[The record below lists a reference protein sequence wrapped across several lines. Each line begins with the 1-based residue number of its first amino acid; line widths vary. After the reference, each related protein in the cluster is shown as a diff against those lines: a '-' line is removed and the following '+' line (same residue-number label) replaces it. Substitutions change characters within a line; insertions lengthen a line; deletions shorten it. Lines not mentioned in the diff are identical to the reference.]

1 MIFMCSDVAAFPG
14 YVDMITDIVVMWC
27 TGGGGGGG
35 GNTHCRPDLHLENGL
50 GKIEADSHPKLCST
64 HRRIRKS
71 YISCAHAQ

>member
-14 YVDMITDIVVMWC
+14 YVYMITDIVVMWC
-27 TGGGGGGG
+27 TG

-64 HRRIRKS
+64 NRRIRKS